1 MKFTDRRFLSYFRIL
16 KLVWEAKPSY
26 MALAILLTVISAAAL
41 PAQIWLAKVI
51 FDRLGE
57 ILQASSQAQVVD
69 WYAFLIPIGAIFIVW
84 AVGGTCQT
92 LSTEVSMFVS
102 LHFRNYAE
110 FLVLKKA
117 TELDVAFFETPAFY
131 DKMENALKNI
141 PKAHNLAY
149 SSLSFF
155 GSLLSLGAVLALLLK
170 LHPLAIVVLL
180 LTSAPQAIVQAYYAN
195 RWYRIAFSS
204 VPARRM
210 ATYLSSLLKSRD
222 AVKEIRVFGL
232 GKPFLR
238 RFREF
243 WQQYFA
249 AEKRV
254 RLSKERANALLG
266 LASSAGTAGIWI
278 YAVVQAIWRTI
289 TIGDVVLVFQAAER
303 SRSMLGSFFRA
314 IGRLYED
321 TLFAENLLSFLDL
334 SPDSVEGAL
343 SRGNQSQIRV
353 PRPIQQGIEFRNV
366 SFHYPRSDRLV
377 LKNLSFTLRP
387 EETIAVVGENGAGK
401 TTLVKLLARFYDPS
415 EGVILLDGK
424 DLREYD
430 LEDLRHQI
438 GVIFQDFIRYDLTV
452 KENIGLG
459 QIEHVDNMNRIVHA
473 SEQGG
478 TKSLIADLPKGF
490 DTVLGR
496 TFEEGVDLSGGE
508 WQRLAL
514 SRAFM
519 RDAPILILDEP
530 TAALD
535 AFAEYEIYGRFA
547 ELTGGKM
554 TIFISHRFSTVRMAS
569 HILVL
574 QNGELIEEGSHDG
587 LMREHGQ
594 YARMFNTQAERYR

>member
-1 MKFTDRRFLSYFRIL
+1 
-16 KLVWEAKPSY
+16 
-26 MALAILLTVISAAAL
+26 
-41 PAQIWLAKVI
+41 
-51 FDRLGE
+51 
-57 ILQASSQAQVVD
+57 
-69 WYAFLIPIGAIFIVW
+69 
-84 AVGGTCQT
+84 
-92 LSTEVSMFVS
+92 
-102 LHFRNYAE
+102 
-110 FLVLKKA
+110 
-117 TELDVAFFETPAFY
+117 
-131 DKMENALKNI
+131 
-141 PKAHNLAY
+141 
-149 SSLSFF
+149 
-155 GSLLSLGAVLALLLK
+155 
-170 LHPLAIVVLL
+170 
-180 LTSAPQAIVQAYYAN
+180 
-195 RWYRIAFSS
+195 
-204 VPARRM
+204 
-210 ATYLSSLLKSRD
+210 
-222 AVKEIRVFGL
+222 
-232 GKPFLR
+232 
-238 RFREF
+238 
-243 WQQYFA
+243 
-249 AEKRV
+249 
-254 RLSKERANALLG
+254 
-266 LASSAGTAGIWI
+266 
-278 YAVVQAIWRTI
+278 
-289 TIGDVVLVFQAAER
+289 
-303 SRSMLGSFFRA
+303 MLESFFRA

-353 PRPIQQGIEFRNV
+353 PRPIQQSIEFRNV

-377 LKNLSFTLRP
+377 LKDLSFTLRP

-478 TKSLIADLPKGF
+478 TSSLIAGLPKGF

-535 AFAEYEIYGRFA
+535 AFAEYEIYERFA

-587 LMREHGQ
+587 LMREEGQ
-594 YARMFNTQAERYR
+594 YARMFNIQAERYR